1 MFSTQRTTSVVL
13 SAAIV
18 FGLGGCS
25 LIEPQG
31 TEVPLTG
38 IAACAQ
44 GHTWNLDMAKL
55 AEDVKANIAAQGA
68 GVDVA
73 TSGTQTMM
81 WDTDGAV
88 VINSAYTL
96 TMTSVPA
103 EGQLQTVTT
112 THTGT
117 ATGAS
122 YIDENVAIPRDWDAT
137 GTIVKTVGDLNG
149 APLDPVPYSVLNAD
163 LDDSVGVE
171 LTCDGNA
178 LTTHP
183 RGGGV
188 VQAWIKG

>member
-1 MFSTQRTTSVVL
+1 MFSTHRATSVAL

-31 TEVPLTG
+31 TVVPLSG

-55 AEDVKANIAAQGA
+55 AEDVKANIAAQGV

-73 TSGTQTMM
+73 TTGNQSMT
-81 WDTDGAV
+81 WDIDGAV
-88 VINSAYTL
+88 VIESAYTL

-137 GTIVKTVGDLNG
+137 GTIITTVADLNG
-149 APLDPVPYSVLNAD
+149 TPLDPVPYGVLNAD

-171 LTCDGNA
+171 LTCDGDA

-188 VQAWIKG
+188 TQAWIKG

>member
-1 MFSTQRTTSVVL
+1 MFSTQRATSVVL
-13 SAAIV
+13 SAAIML
-18 FGLGGCS
+18 GLGGCS

-31 TEVPLTG
+31 TVVPLTG

-44 GHTWNLDMAKL
+44 GHTWKLDMAKL
-55 AEDVKANIAAQGA
+55 AEDVKANIAAQGVGA
-68 GVDVA
+68 EVA
-73 TSGTQTMM
+73 TSGTQAMT
-81 WDTDGAV
+81 WDVDGAV
-88 VINSAYTL
+88 KIDSSYTL

-112 THTGT
+112 THTGA

-122 YIDENVAIPRDWDAT
+122 YINENVAIPRNWDAT
-137 GTIVKTVGDLNG
+137 GTIIKTVGDLNG

-171 LTCDGNA
+171 LTCDGDA

-188 VQAWIKG
+188 TQAWIKG

>member
-88 VINSAYTL
+88 VIDSAYTL

>member
-1 MFSTQRTTSVVL
+1 MFSTQRAMSVVG

-31 TEVPLTG
+31 TVVPLSG
-38 IAACAQ
+38 IASCAQ
-44 GHTWNLDMAKL
+44 GHTWKLDMAKL
-55 AEDVKANIAAQGA
+55 AEDVKANIGAQG
-68 GVDVA
+68 VA
-73 TSGTQTMM
+73 AEVASDGMQTMT
-81 WDTDGAV
+81 WGIDGAV
-88 VINSAYTL
+88 VIDSAYTL
-96 TMTSVPA
+96 TMTTVPA

-122 YIDENVAIPRDWDAT
+122 YINENVAIPRDWDAT
-137 GTIVKTVGDLNG
+137 GTIIKTVADLNG

-163 LDDSVGVE
+163 LNDSVGVQ
-171 LTCDGNA
+171 LTCDGDA

-183 RGGGV
+183 RGGNV
-188 VQAWIKG
+188 TQAWIKG

>member
-25 LIEPQG
+25 LFEPQG

-88 VINSAYTL
+88 VIDSAYTL